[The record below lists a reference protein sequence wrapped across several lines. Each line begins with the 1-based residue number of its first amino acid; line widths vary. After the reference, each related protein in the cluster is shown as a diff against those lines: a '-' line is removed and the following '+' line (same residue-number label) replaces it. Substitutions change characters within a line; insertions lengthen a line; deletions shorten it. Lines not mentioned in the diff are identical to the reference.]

1 MAKRGSTY
9 KTSDEKKHMSAVAE
23 LGCAICRRLGHEGTP
38 AELHHIRSGQG
49 WGRPSNY
56 FVIPLCPR
64 HHRGDEGIHGL
75 GTKGFPKH
83 YGFTEQELLEDVY
96 RLLGKTL
103 PVGNK

>member
-1 MAKRGSTY
+1 MTKE
-9 KTSDEKKHMSAVAE
+9 EKKHMSAVAE
-23 LGCAICRRLGHEGTP
+23 LGGAVCRRLGYEGTP
-38 AELHHIRSGQG
+38 PELHHIRSGQG

-56 FVIPLCPR
+56 FVIPLCSR
-64 HHRGDEGIHGL
+64 HHRGDDGVHGL